1 MSRIINPKKISALFG
16 DLYKILGLEEAYQ
29 QYKTIQIWNTV
40 VGDAIAEATVLERFS
55 GGQLFIRVKNPA
67 WRMEL
72 NFRKKEILAKLN
84 SALDIVLVNEI
95 IFR

>member
-1 MSRIINPKKISALFG
+1 MSRTKSPKKLSALVG
-16 DLYKILGLEEAYQ
+16 DLYQVLGMEEAFQ
-29 QYKTIQIWNTV
+29 QFKTLQRWNTV
-40 VGDAIAEATVLERFS
+40 VGETIAEATVLERFT
-55 GGQLFIRVKNPA
+55 GGQLFIRVKNPV

-84 SALDIVLVNEI
+84 TALGNVIVQEI